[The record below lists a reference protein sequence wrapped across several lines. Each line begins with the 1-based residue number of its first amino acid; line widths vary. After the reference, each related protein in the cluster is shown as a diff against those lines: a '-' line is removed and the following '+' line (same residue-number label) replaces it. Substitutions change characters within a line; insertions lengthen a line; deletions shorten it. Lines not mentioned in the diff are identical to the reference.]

1 VYGKDCDTAVE
12 FEIDSTS
19 VVNAIRAGATNSIMG
34 VALLEGIGRLMDA
47 QTVKH
52 RSLILHN

>member
-19 VVNAIRAGATNSIMG
+19 VVNAIRAVATNSIMG

-47 QTVKH
+47 QT
-52 RSLILHN
+52 